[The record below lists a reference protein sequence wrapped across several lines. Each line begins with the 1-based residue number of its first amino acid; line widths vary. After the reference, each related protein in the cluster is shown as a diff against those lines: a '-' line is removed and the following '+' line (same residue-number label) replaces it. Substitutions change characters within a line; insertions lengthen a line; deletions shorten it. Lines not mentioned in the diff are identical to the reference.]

1 MSQQG
6 RTNRIAYFNCCIQ
19 AFAERFR
26 LSATEAYSYLK
37 NFLGMDFL
45 YRFYEAEH
53 TQSIEDAVS
62 DLVMI
67 CGRNEGTLA

>member
-37 NFLGMDFL
+37 NFLGMGFL

-67 CGRNEGTLA
+67 CGRNGGTLA